1 LKPSLRVLVSAV
13 IVGIC
18 VALASGLVENVP
30 DFATI
35 LENRYYGF
43 PLVWRSMDPFAG
55 ERYYY
60 FELFVDLVFWV
71 MVTLAVVLLIRRLVK
86 RS

>member
-1 LKPSLRVLVSAV
+1 MKASLRVLVSGA

-18 VALASGLVENVP
+18 ITLASGLVENVP
-30 DFATI
+30 DFAAI
-35 LENRYYGF
+35 PENRYYGF
-43 PLVWRSMDPFAG
+43 PLVWRGTDPFVG

-71 MVTLAVVLLIRRLVK
+71 MVILAVVLLVRRLMK